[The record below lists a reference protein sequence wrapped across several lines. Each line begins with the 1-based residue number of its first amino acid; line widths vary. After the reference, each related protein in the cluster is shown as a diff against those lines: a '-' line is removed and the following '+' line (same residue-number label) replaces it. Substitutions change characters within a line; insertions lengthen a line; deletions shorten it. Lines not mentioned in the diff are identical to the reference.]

1 MQFDPFR
8 DRDEHSSIIPSVC
21 PAKSKTV
28 QESILLM
35 FSKRI
40 LTLVGVFV
48 LCTGLFAA
56 WSAHQTRVRASN
68 GEAVAIRGGTVVTV
82 SGATIQKGTVV
93 IRGGLI
99 TAVGADVP
107 IPADARVIDATGM
120 TVYPGLFDA
129 YTNLGL
135 PAAAPAQG
143 GGRGGGAP
151 AIQVAVPLTLPGQA
165 SGAATPAPT
174 PAGRSPEL
182 LAADQLRIAADTF
195 DTVRSA
201 GITTVLTSPRDGM
214 FQGQSALI
222 NLGGAEVEKLILKS
236 PVSLNVAIRRGGGG
250 GYPSSLMGVVAFLR
264 QSFLDAQYYRDAWAR
279 YETNKRGMERP
290 PVDKSLAALQPYL
303 KREMPVVFQ
312 ANEPGEIRRALAFGE
327 EFNLQT
333 WIAGATQSAEVVDL
347 LKQKNA
353 IVLLSLNY
361 PQRPANLDNP
371 EDEAL
376 RTIKARAEAPKAAAA
391 IHKGGVRFAFQSGY
405 LAQPRDFLTNA
416 ARAIEAGLPKEEA
429 IKALTLYPAQIFG
442 VAEQLGSLEAGKI
455 ANIVVTSGDIFDRRT
470 QVKYVFVDGIQYQVK
485 APAPAMAGPGGPG
498 GRGGRP
504 GGPGGGAVS
513 MAAAVG
519 VWTLQINSP
528 QGQMTVTMNIQ
539 QGAGGLGGD
548 ITSQFGTTRLGDVRL
563 NGNELIFNYTVNAGG
578 NELPIAA
585 QGTIQGDSI
594 RGTMTVLGQQVEF
607 TGARAPRGN
616 EE

>member
-56 WSAHQTRVRASN
+56 WSAHQTGVRASN

-165 SGAATPAPT
+165 GGAATPAPT

-182 LAADQLRIAADTF
+182 LATDQLRIAADTF

-236 PVSLNVAIRRGGGG
+236 PVSLNVAIRRGGFG

-347 LKQKNA
+347 LKHKNA
-353 IVLLSLNY
+353 VVLLSLNY

-391 IHKGGVRFAFQSGY
+391 LHKAGVRFAFQSGY

-455 ANIVVTSGDIFDRRT
+455 ANIVVTSADIFDRRT
-470 QVKYVFVDGIQYQVK
+470 QVKYVFVDGKQYEVK

-504 GGPGGGAVS
+504 GGPGGGAAS
-513 MAAAVG
+513 IAAAVG

-539 QGAGGLGGD
+539 PGAGGLGGD